1 MRETDFQQ
9 DDLGLVKSHEEILQ
23 LIDEIKEIEN
33 NFDEIEVGEPLL
45 QEWKTVASEEAKPI
59 PIKSEVEESKEKK
72 RSRFRLRKRSRL
84 EVKRIER
91 EKRYATFKFRFD
103 DDGNLVNLD
112 FRKPKPKPEKAKEK
126 FKIPIINKFIR
137 KGKEKAE
144 PTEETPNEEKKG
156 IGGKIKGA
164 LGGIGK
170 IKNAIPG
177 RKKKTEEAPKEKTEE
192 E

>member
-33 NFDEIEVGEPLL
+33 NFDEIGVGEPLL
-45 QEWKTVASEEAKPI
+45 QEWETVAPEEAKPI
-59 PIKSEVEESKEKK
+59 PIKSEIEESKEKK
-72 RSRFRLRKRSRL
+72 RSRFRLKKRSRL
-84 EVKRIER
+84 EVKRRER
-91 EKRYATFKFRFD
+91 EKHYATFKFRFD
-103 DDGNLVNLD
+103 DDGNLANLD
-112 FRKPKPKPEKAKEK
+112 FRKPKPKPEKTKGK

-137 KGKEKAE
+137 KGKKEAE
-144 PTEETPNEEKKG
+144 ITEEAPSEKKG
-156 IGGKIKGA
+156 IAGKIKGA

-177 RKKKTEEAPKEKTEE
+177 RKKKTEEAPKEETEE